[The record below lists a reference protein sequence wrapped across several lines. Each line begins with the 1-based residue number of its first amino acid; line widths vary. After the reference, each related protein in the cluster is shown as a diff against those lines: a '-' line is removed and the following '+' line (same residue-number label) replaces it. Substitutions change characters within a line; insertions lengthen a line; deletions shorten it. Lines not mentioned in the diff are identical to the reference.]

1 MKFIKR
7 TLVVLVIV
15 LAAAVVINDQT
26 DFFLNIGKYVP
37 SVEEKNPEFAQ
48 SISELSKAVS
58 SWTDK
63 LPGISEIK
71 SWIFNEE
78 MPVDPS
84 DIAVTT
90 HIENSPMLSFYPE
103 ENIGIQMKDDQTVTV
118 FGIVKSASKAHL
130 IVTISDGSGEE
141 LLRTSVSVDSSGE
154 FARSVK
160 VPETEEDRLELS
172 VYTGAK
178 QYGEYTSWVYRY
190 VHLNRTDAGGWEIEK
205 APVYESNKEFYERDK
220 SISEALR
227 ATNSID
233 SDSTAI
239 ISIAK
244 QLTAGCETDYEK
256 LLTLHDWVCSYI
268 YYDQDSIDSGAT
280 APYTASKVV
289 ELRRA
294 VCLGYANLY
303 AALCRSIGIPCNVVA
318 GYALG
323 VNADE
328 VEWTEENMSTSEQNH
343 AWNEA
348 YADGRWV
355 IIDTTWDSR
364 NKYEGGEFIKG
375 STTDH
380 LYFDANLDFFSSNH
394 RIQEY
399 IRRG

>member
-7 TLVVLVIV
+7 TLIALVVLVI
-15 LAAAVVINDQT
+15 AAVVVNDQT
-26 DFFLNIGKYVP
+26 DFFLDIGKYVP
-37 SVEEKNPEFAQ
+37 SVEEKNPEFAK
-48 SISELSKAVS
+48 SVSELSKTVS

-71 SWIFNEE
+71 ALILNEE
-78 MPVDPS
+78 MPIDPA
-84 DIAVTT
+84 DIAATT

-103 ENIGIQMKDDQTVTV
+103 ENIGVQMKDSQTVTV
-118 FGIVKSASKAHL
+118 FGIVKSAAKAHL
-130 IVTISDGSGEE
+130 IVTLSDSSGEE
-141 LLRTSVSVDSSGE
+141 ILRTSVDTDKNGE

-160 VPETEEDRLELS
+160 VPETESDRLELS

-178 QYGEYTSWVYRY
+178 QYGEYTSWVYKY
-190 VHLNRTDAGGWEIEK
+190 VYLSRNDQDGWQIDK
-205 APVYESNKEFYERDK
+205 APVYEANKEFYERDK

-227 ATNSID
+227 ATDSID
-233 SDSTAI
+233 SDSAAI
-239 ISIAK
+239 ISIAT
-244 QLTAGCETDYEK
+244 QLTAGCQTDYDK
-256 LLTLHDWVCSYI
+256 LLALHDWVCSYI
-268 YYDQDSIDSGAT
+268 YYDQDSINSGVT

-289 ELRRA
+289 ERRRA

-303 AALCRSIGIPCNVVA
+303 AALCRSVGIPCNVVS

-323 VNADE
+323 VDADE

-364 NKYEGGEFIKG
+364 NKYENGEFIKG
-375 STTDH
+375 DTTDH

-399 IRRG
+399 IKRR